1 MTTTTEHRRTTFGG
15 LTIDHDDTVLEP
27 RSWTLLQSDWA
38 AELLARVPQGPVL
51 ELCCGAGHI
60 GLEAVRRSQVDLV
73 QVDVCESACAFARR
87 NALTAGL
94 ADRVEVRCV
103 DLATLRSSTQRFP
116 MVLADPPYVRSDQ
129 VHAHPD
135 DPLRAIDGGSDGLSL
150 LRQCVDVI
158 DAVLLDGGA
167 ALVQVAGATQAMDL
181 ALLLPDTL
189 GITEIREH
197 DPQRAVLALE
207 RGASGTDHRRP
218 EGDRS

>member
-1 MTTTTEHRRTTFGG
+1 MTTDQRRTTFGG

-27 RSWTLLQSDWA
+27 RAWTLLQSEWA
-38 AELLARVPQGPVL
+38 AELLTRVPQGPVL

-60 GLEAVRRSQVDLV
+60 GLEAVRRSPVELV
-73 QVDVCESACAFARR
+73 QVDVCESACEFARR

-94 ADRVEVRCV
+94 ADRVEVRCA

-116 MVLADPPYVRSDQ
+116 MVLADPPYVPSDQ
-129 VHAHPD
+129 VHDHPG

-150 LRQCVDVI
+150 LRQCVDVV
-158 DAVLLDGGA
+158 DVVLLDGGV
-167 ALVQVAGATQAMDL
+167 ALVQVAGAAQAMDL
-181 ALLLPDTL
+181 ALQLPDTL

-197 DPQRAVLALE
+197 DPHRAVLALE
-207 RGASGTDHRRP
+207 RGARGSNPRRP